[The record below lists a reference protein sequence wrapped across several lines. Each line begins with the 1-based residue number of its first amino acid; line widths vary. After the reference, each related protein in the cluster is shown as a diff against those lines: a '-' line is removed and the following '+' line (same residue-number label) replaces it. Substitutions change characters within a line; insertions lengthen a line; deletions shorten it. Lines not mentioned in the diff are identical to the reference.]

1 MEYHCDRC
9 LYTTSIKYNY
19 LLHLRKKNICF
30 SVNGDNTI
38 DIFYLYNKYNLPI
51 DENNIQPIWKEYR
64 ETKNI
69 NLITKKGFQCQYCN
83 STFTRHC
90 SLLRHQNKCLDQ
102 NKLLNE
108 LEKHKK
114 IVKELT
120 ENIDTIVTNKVQ
132 EKLVNINTNNIN
144 SIDIN
149 NNTINNMNQSIVING
164 FGNEDISYISNDKLK
179 KLALNIPNGIHQLAA
194 YSHFCPEHPENKNIK
209 IEDKNDEMIKI
220 WKDNKWVYRK
230 RNKVLEDLI
239 LNKYEILNDKLD
251 EMKFNNELTE
261 TKIGLL
267 DIIKDRYVDDDDYFH
282 NIMKNMEIV
291 ILNNSD
297 IEPND

>member
-1 MEYHCDRC
+1 MKD
-9 LYTTSIKYNY
+9 
-19 LLHLRKKNICF
+19 
-30 SVNGDNTI
+30 
-38 DIFYLYNKYNLPI
+38 
-51 DENNIQPIWKEYR
+51 
-64 ETKNI
+64 
-69 NLITKKGFQCQYCN
+69 
-83 STFTRHC
+83 
-90 SLLRHQNKCLDQ
+90 
-102 NKLLNE
+102 
-108 LEKHKK
+108 
-114 IVKELT
+114 LT
-120 ENIDTIVTNKVQ
+120 NNIDTIVTNKVQ
-132 EKLVNINTNNIN
+132 QIVNIN

-149 NNTINNMNQSIVING
+149 NNTINNMNNMNQSIVINS

-194 YSHFCPEHPENKNIK
+194 YSHFCPDHPENKNIK

-251 EMKFNNELTE
+251 EMKSNNELTE

-267 DIIKDRYVDDDDYFH
+267 DIIKDRYAEDDDYFH

>member
-1 MEYHCDRC
+1 MEYRCDRC
-9 LYTTSIKYNY
+9 LYTTTIKYNY

-30 SVNGDNTI
+30 SDKGDNTI
-38 DIFYLYNKYNLPI
+38 DIFYLYDKYNIPI
-51 DENNIQPIWKEYR
+51 DENKIQPIWKEYR

-69 NLITKKGFQCQYCN
+69 NLISKNGYQCPYCN
-83 STFTRHC
+83 STFTRQC

-108 LEKHKK
+108 LEKHKQ
-114 IVKELT
+114 IVKDLT
-120 ENIDTIVTNKVQ
+120 DNIDTIVTNKVQ
-132 EKLVNINTNNIN
+132 QIVNIN

-149 NNTINNMNQSIVING
+149 NNTINNMNQSIVINS

-194 YSHFCPEHPENKNIK
+194 YSHFCPHHPENKNIK

-251 EMKFNNELTE
+251 EMKSNNELTE

-267 DIIKDRYVDDDDYFH
+267 DIIKDRYADDDDYFH